1 MKNRTKMKEPNKILA
16 VLILIVVVLT
26 SMTIV
31 VSTGQNMEIQTI
43 TSGLALPSNSVNSN
57 LNVSLSHLSYTTQ
70 PPQFLVNSSD
80 YATNATY
87 TAGTGAWVTNATY
100 QIFQYNGSAS
110 ATASALSYNFSTYVS
125 SAKYFFSDSKIG
137 LNGSMV
143 SPGLEIAFG
152 NQSYKADVPTAAMP
166 SGTGGQTAANK
177 SIAQTFFIEI
187 NSTASGSTY
196 TYNATLAYWYLSST
210 GYVLNYSK
218 MKGDTLQALNMYE
231 VQFNIQN
238 GTQQVS
244 IVYTNNGTV
253 AQDTPILTSSNA
265 TRTPML
271 NFNHLKFASYI
282 LTPTTS
288 VSKSAGF
295 LFDWMYVVDK
305 NTNTYLSTSTTAF
318 APNIMSA
325 SVSGIST
332 NLVANEPF
340 DPTSGTGVS
349 HYQGPNATASASQAS
364 VSNNL
369 ISTVSNVT
377 NSTSIQNS
385 IGLNNS
391 QTTPYTA
398 GMNGANVLSNTVY
411 SNVSNATSTVDEQA
425 QTWNSQYVRSILI
438 NFLKDYAAAQVEKKT
453 GTFVSPNDITLVSFN
468 IGSIFVDTNYSTAAV
483 NAMRNYLDNTYAS
496 ILAANNMSIVNPTT
510 NAIVAGASAGDF
522 YSYGLAISP
531 IIHGNTIMDPMTGKS
546 YTLSSA
552 GFSAGAY
559 ISGGAVVVSQYKLVG
574 WYAGSPLFAVTSG
587 FSAGGLFTSLTSS
600 GAAVSNMVQA
610 SSGTI
615 TNGIGTVSKVVDNNI
630 VKPLNSGPV
639 ASVVKSDVSQL
650 INSATGI
657 TGAVGS
663 NVQGAFKAGNA
674 LFYGR
679 LNSIKSNLQSY
690 GSDTASAIMAGYH
703 GVKTGVYSIG
713 ASVNSKLSNVGNGL
727 NGIGNTLVNTA
738 GKSTSVATD
747 ALSTVYTRAS
757 NYIAGSDSNIYH
769 TVRGTANTTLAG
781 LSAIGNTITK
791 TASGNYNILTST
803 LGGIANKITGSASGF
818 LSMFAGL
825 PALVSHVLL
834 YVGIGAIVIIGIIL
848 AIFFI
853 KRKSSVG
860 VKGSVNI

>member
-244 IVYTNNGTV
+244 IVDTNNGTV

-271 NFNHLKFASYI
+271 NFNHIKFASYI
-282 LTPTTS
+282 FTPTA
-288 VSKSAGF
+288 SKSAGF

-325 SVSGIST
+325 SASGIST

-349 HYQGPNATASASQAS
+349 HYQGPNATAGASQAS

-391 QTTPYTA
+391 RTTPYTA

-522 YSYGLAISP
+522 YSYGLAVSP
-531 IIHGNTIMDPMTGKS
+531 VIHGNTIMDPMTGKS

-559 ISGGAVVVSQYKLVG
+559 ISGGAVIVPQYKLMG

-600 GAAVSNMVQA
+600 GVAVSNMVQA

-674 LFYGR
+674 LFSGGV
-679 LNSIKSNLQSY
+679 NSIKSNLQSY

-703 GVKTGVYSIG
+703 GIKTGVYSIG
-713 ASVNSKLSNVGNGL
+713 ASVNSKLSAVGNGL
-727 NGIGNTLVNTA
+727 NGAGNLLVNTA
-738 GKSTSVATD
+738 GKATSVATD
-747 ALSTVYTRAS
+747 ALSTVYTKAS
-757 NYIAGSDSNIYH
+757 NFIAGSASNLY
-769 TVRGTANTTLAG
+769 TAVHGVANKTLAG
-781 LSAIGNTITK
+781 LSAIGNTITGTSAK
-791 TASGNYNILTST
+791 GFNIYTSA
-803 LGGIANKITGSASGF
+803 LGAIAKDITGAFSGF
-818 LSMFAGL
+818 LSMFAGV

-834 YVGIGAIVIIGIIL
+834 YVGIGAIVIVGIIV

-853 KRKSSVG
+853 KRKSSIG